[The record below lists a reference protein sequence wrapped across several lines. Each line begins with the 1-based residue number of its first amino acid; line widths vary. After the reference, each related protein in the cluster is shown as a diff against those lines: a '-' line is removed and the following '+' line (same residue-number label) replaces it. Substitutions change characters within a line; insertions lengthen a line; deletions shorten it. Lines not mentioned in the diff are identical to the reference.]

1 MVLLQG
7 CPALIETKLTRN
19 VSARALNVMILFIVW
34 YDMIVIHITTSIL
47 SLWRNRPSPFLYLIF
62 KIQHWSTQPA
72 LSQMLEE
79 NPGSLIRRR
88 NLLEELRVTELEIS
102 NLDQASKSGT
112 LCVRLA
118 DATIDGQ
125 VPSSS
130 SSSGGLTSKDSYQA
144 NVVFLKWENDI
155 FINCKYR
162 SIK

>member
-1 MVLLQG
+1 
-7 CPALIETKLTRN
+7 
-19 VSARALNVMILFIVW
+19 
-34 YDMIVIHITTSIL
+34 
-47 SLWRNRPSPFLYLIF
+47 
-62 KIQHWSTQPA
+62 
-72 LSQMLEE
+72 MLEE

-130 SSSGGLTSKDSYQA
+130 SSSGGLTSK
-144 NVVFLKWENDI
+144 N
-155 FINCKYR
+155 
-162 SIK
+162 